1 MHTESF
7 NLWQKVWTR

>member
-1 MHTESF
+1 MHSESF